1 MHGYEEWGEGLV
13 ERLRGMYGFV
23 VHDMRSGK
31 LFGARDIFGIKPFY
45 YYQSDE
51 AT

>member
-1 MHGYEEWGEGLV
+1 
-13 ERLRGMYGFV
+13 MYGFV